1 MQKST
6 KCTRGRFPILKH
18 TRRRHLAFIGAALA
32 MPALPRQAPA
42 QVWPSKP
49 IRAIVPFTPG
59 STIDIV
65 ARIVLDALSQQ
76 LGQSIIVENRGGAG
90 GTIGA
95 AMAARAE
102 PDGYTVL
109 AHSSAH
115 VTTPAIYPNAPYDTA
130 RDFVAVAALG
140 SSANIMVVAPDKGF
154 KTPMDLVATAKQ
166 KAGGMTFGTAGVG
179 SSTHFTTERFRFS
192 AGFEGVHVP
201 FRGMPEVL
209 TEVMT
214 GRVDF
219 CFSTIA
225 AALPFIRD
233 GKLVA
238 LAVSTPKRSS
248 ALPDVPTTLELGYAN
263 SDYTFWNGL
272 FLPAK
277 TPREIVERLHQEA
290 QKAATLPA
298 VREKLAQQGI
308 DPMPITP
315 AEFDALVR
323 KEIDESIALV
333 KAAGIKVN

>member
-1 MQKST
+1 M
-6 KCTRGRFPILKH
+6 P
-18 TRRRHLAFIGAALA
+18 TRRHHLKLLAAALA
-32 MPALPRQAPA
+32 APALPRLARAQA
-42 QVWPSKP
+42 WPNKQ
-49 IRAIVPFTPG
+49 IRAVIPFTAG

-65 ARIVLDALSQQ
+65 ARIVFEPLSQQ

-95 AMAARAE
+95 GAVARAE
-102 PDGYTVL
+102 PDGYTLL

-115 VTTPAIYPNAPYDTA
+115 VATPAIYPNAPYDAA
-130 RDFVAVAALG
+130 RDFIAVAALG
-140 SSANIMVVAPDKGF
+140 SSPNIVVVSPEKGI
-154 KTPMDLVATAKQ
+154 KTLQELVATAKQ
-166 KAGGMTFGTAGVG
+166 TAGAITYGTAGVG
-179 SSTHFTTERFRFS
+179 SSTHFSTERLRFS

-219 CFSTIA
+219 CLSTIA
-225 AALPFIRD
+225 SALPFIRD

-248 ALPDVPTTLELGYAN
+248 SLPNVPTTLELGYAN

-272 FLPAK
+272 FVPAK
-277 TPREIVERLHQEA
+277 TPRDIVERLHQEA
-290 QKAATLPA
+290 QKAANSPA

-308 DPMPITP
+308 DPMPITA
-315 AEFDALVR
+315 AEFDVLIK
-323 KEIDESIALV
+323 KEIAESIALV

>member
-1 MQKST
+1 M
-6 KCTRGRFPILKH
+6 LKH
-18 TRRRHLAFIGAALA
+18 TRRKHLALLGAALA
-32 MPALPRQAPA
+32 TPALPRFAGAQA
-42 QVWPSKP
+42 WPSKP
-49 IRAIVPFTPG
+49 LRVIIPFTAG
-59 STIDIV
+59 STVDIV
-65 ARIVLDALSQQ
+65 SRIVFEPLSQQ

-95 AMAARAE
+95 AIVARAD
-102 PDGYTVL
+102 PDGYTLL

-115 VTTPAIYPNAPYDTA
+115 SATPAIYPNAPYDTVK
-130 RDFVAVAALG
+130 DFVAVAAMG
-140 SSANIMVVAPDKGF
+140 SSPNIVVVSPEKGF
-154 KTPMDLVATAKQ
+154 KTLKDLVAAAKQ
-166 KAGGMTFGTAGVG
+166 KAGQMTFGTAGVG

-225 AALPFIRD
+225 TALPFIRD
-233 GKLVA
+233 GKLLA

-248 ALPDVPTTLELGYAN
+248 KLPDVPTTLELGYAN

-277 TPREIVERLHQEA
+277 TPRDIVEKLNQEA
-290 QKAATLPA
+290 QKAASSAP
-298 VREKLAQQGI
+298 VREKLSQQGI
-308 DPMPITP
+308 DAMPIT
-315 AEFDALVR
+315 ASAFDAQIK
-323 KEIDESIALV
+323 KEVEDSIALV

>member
-1 MQKST
+1 M
-6 KCTRGRFPILKH
+6 L
-18 TRRRHLAFIGAALA
+18 TRRQHLRLAGAALA
-32 MPALPRQAPA
+32 TTALPRSLSAQA
-42 QVWPSKP
+42 WPSKQ
-49 IRAIVPFTPG
+49 IRAVVPFTAG

-65 ARIVLDALSQQ
+65 ARIVFEPLSQQ
-76 LGQSIIVENRGGAG
+76 LGQSIVVENRGGAG
-90 GTIGA
+90 GTIGT
-95 AMAARAE
+95 AMVARAD
-102 PDGYTVL
+102 PDGYTIL

-115 VTTPAIYPNAPYDTA
+115 VATPAIYPNAPYDAA

-140 SSANIMVVAPDKGF
+140 SSPNIVVISPDKGIR
-154 KTPMDLVATAKQ
+154 TLQELVAIAKQ
-166 KAGGMTFGTAGVG
+166 KAGAITVGSAGVG
-179 SSTHFTTERFRFS
+179 SSTHFSMERFRFS

-214 GRVDF
+214 GRVEF

-225 AALPFIRD
+225 SALPFIRD
-233 GKLVA
+233 GKLLA

-248 ALPDVPTTLELGYAN
+248 VLPDVPTTLELGYAN

-272 FLPAK
+272 FLPVR

-290 QKAATLPA
+290 LKAANAPPA
-298 VREKLAQQGI
+298 REKLGQQGI

-315 AEFDALVR
+315 AEFEALIK
-323 KEIDESIALV
+323 KEIDENIALV

>member
-1 MQKST
+1 MT
-6 KCTRGRFPILKH
+6 KH
-18 TRRRHLAFIGAALA
+18 SRRRHLALLGAALA
-32 MPALPRQAPA
+32 APALPRFAGAQA
-42 QVWPSKP
+42 WPSKP
-49 IRAIVPFTPG
+49 IRAVIPFTAG
-59 STIDIV
+59 STVDIV
-65 ARIVLDALSQQ
+65 SRIVFEPLSQQ

-95 AMAARAE
+95 GMVARAD
-102 PDGYTVL
+102 PDGYTML

-115 VTTPAIYPNAPYDTA
+115 VATPAIYPNAPYDSA
-130 RDFVAVAALG
+130 RDFVPVGALG
-140 SSANIMVVAPDKGF
+140 SSPNIVVVAPDRGF
-154 KTPMDLVATAKQ
+154 KTLQELVAAAKA
-166 KAGGMTFGTAGVG
+166 KGGAMTFGTAGVG

-214 GRVDF
+214 GRVEF

-233 GKLVA
+233 NKLLA

-248 ALPDVPTTLELGYAN
+248 ALPEVPTTLELGYAN

-277 TPREIVERLHQEA
+277 TPREIVDKLAAET
-290 QKAATLPA
+290 QKAATSPA
-298 VREKLAQQGI
+298 VVAKLAAQGI

-315 AEFDALVR
+315 AEFDAQIR
-323 KEIDESIALV
+323 KEIAESIALV

>member
-1 MQKST
+1 MGQ
-6 KCTRGRFPILKH
+6 
-18 TRRRHLAFIGAALA
+18 TRRRHLALIGAALA
-32 MPALPRQAPA
+32 APALSRAAFAQA
-42 QVWPSKP
+42 WPSKQ
-49 IRAIVPFTPG
+49 IRAIIPFTAG

-65 ARIVLDALSQQ
+65 ARIVFEPLSQQ

-95 AMAARAE
+95 GMVARAD
-102 PDGYTVL
+102 PDGYTLL

-115 VTTPAIYPNAPYDTA
+115 TATPAIYPNAPYDSA

-140 SSANIMVVAPDKGF
+140 SSPNIVVVAPEKGI
-154 KTPMDLVATAKQ
+154 KTLQELVAAAKQ
-166 KAGGMTFGTAGVG
+166 KAGAITYGTAGVG
-179 SSTHFTTERFRFS
+179 SSTHFSTERFRFS
-192 AGFEGVHVP
+192 AGFDGVHVP

-219 CFSTIA
+219 CLSTIA
-225 AALPFIRD
+225 SALPFIRD

-272 FLPAK
+272 FAPAK

-290 QKAATLPA
+290 LKAANAPA
-298 VREKLAQQGI
+298 VREKLGQQGI
-308 DPMPITP
+308 DPMPIT
-315 AEFDALVR
+315 AAAFDALIR

>member
-1 MQKST
+1 MRQ
-6 KCTRGRFPILKH
+6 
-18 TRRRHLAFIGAALA
+18 TRRRHLAQLGAGLIA
-32 MPALPRQAPA
+32 PRCRASHA
-42 QVWPSKP
+42 HSRGRRSP
-49 IRAIVPFTPG
+49 IRAIIPFTAG
-59 STIDIV
+59 STVDIV
-65 ARIVLDALSQQ
+65 SRIVFEPLSQQ

-95 AMAARAE
+95 NAVAKAD
-102 PDGYTVL
+102 PDGYTML

-115 VTTPAIYPNAPYDTA
+115 SATPAIYPNAPYSA
-130 RDFVAVAALG
+130 ANDFITVAALG
-140 SSANIMVVAPDKGF
+140 SSPNIVVVAPDKGF
-154 KTPMDLVATAKQ
+154 KTLQELVAAAKA
-166 KAGGMTFGTAGVG
+166 KSGAMTFGTAGVG

-192 AGFEGVHVP
+192 AGFDGVHVP

-225 AALPFIRD
+225 SALPFIRD

-248 ALPDVPTTLELGYAN
+248 ALPNVRTTIELGYKDP
-263 SDYTFWNGL
+263 DYTFWNGL

-277 TPREIVERLHQEA
+277 TPPEIADKLHQETR
-290 QKAATLPA
+290 KAATSPA
-298 VREKLAQQGI
+298 VVEKLSAQGI
-308 DPMPITP
+308 DTMPITA
-315 AEFDALVR
+315 AEFDAQIK
-323 KEIDESIALV
+323 KEIAESITLV

>member
-1 MQKST
+1 M
-6 KCTRGRFPILKH
+6 H
-18 TRRRHLAFIGAALA
+18 TRRYHLRLLGAALA
-32 MPALPRQAPA
+32 TPALPYVARAQA
-42 QVWPSKP
+42 WPSKQ
-49 IRAIVPFTPG
+49 IRAVLPFTAG
-59 STIDIV
+59 STVDIV
-65 ARIVLDALSQQ
+65 ARIVFEPLSQQ

-95 AMAARAE
+95 NAVAKAD
-102 PDGYTVL
+102 PDGYTWL

-115 VTTPAIYPNAPYDTA
+115 VATPAIYPNAPYSTA
-130 RDFVAVAALG
+130 NDFVTVAALG
-140 SSANIMVVAPDKGF
+140 SSPNIIVVAPDKGF
-154 KTPMDLVATAKQ
+154 KTTQELVAAAKAKNGQ
-166 KAGGMTFGTAGVG
+166 MTFGTAGVG

-192 AGFEGVHVP
+192 AGFEGIHVP

-225 AALPFIRD
+225 SALPFIRD
-233 GKLVA
+233 NKLLA

-248 ALPDVPTTLELGYAN
+248 ALPNVPTTLELGYAN

-277 TPREIVERLHQEA
+277 TPKDIVDRLEQEA
-290 QKAATLPA
+290 RKAATSSA
-298 VREKLAQQGI
+298 VVEKLTAQGI
-308 DPMPITP
+308 DPMPITA
-315 AEFDALVR
+315 AEFDTQIK
-323 KEIDESIALV
+323 KEIAESIALV

>member
-1 MQKST
+1 M
-6 KCTRGRFPILKH
+6 P
-18 TRRRHLAFIGAALA
+18 TRRHHLKLLAAVLA
-32 MPALPRQAPA
+32 APALPRVARAQA
-42 QVWPSKP
+42 WPNKQ
-49 IRAIVPFTPG
+49 IRAVIPFTAG

-65 ARIVLDALSQQ
+65 ARIVFEPLSQQ

-95 AMAARAE
+95 GAVARAD
-102 PDGYTVL
+102 PDGYTML

-115 VTTPAIYPNAPYDTA
+115 VATPAIYPNAPYDAA
-130 RDFVAVAALG
+130 RDFIAVAALG
-140 SSANIMVVAPDKGF
+140 SSPNIVVVAPDKGF
-154 KTPMDLVATAKQ
+154 KTLHELVAAAKQ
-166 KAGGMTFGTAGVG
+166 KAGAMTFGTAGVG

-192 AGFEGVHVP
+192 AGFDGVHVP

-248 ALPDVPTTLELGYAN
+248 ALPDVPTTIELGYAN

-277 TPREIVERLHQEA
+277 TPREIVEKLYAET
-290 QKAATLPA
+290 QKAATSPA
-298 VREKLAQQGI
+298 VVAKLGAQGI
-308 DPMPITP
+308 DPMPITS
-315 AEFDALVR
+315 AEFDAQIR

-333 KAAGIKVN
+333 RAAGIKVN

>member
-1 MQKST
+1 MGQ
-6 KCTRGRFPILKH
+6 
-18 TRRRHLAFIGAALA
+18 TRRRHLALIGAALA
-32 MPALPRQAPA
+32 APALLRSANAQAWPA
-42 QVWPSKP
+42 KP
-49 IRAIVPFTPG
+49 IRAVIPFTAG

-65 ARIVLDALSQQ
+65 ARIVFDPLSQQ

-95 AMAARAE
+95 GMVARAD
-102 PDGYTVL
+102 PDGYTLL

-115 VTTPAIYPNAPYDTA
+115 TATPAIYPNAQYDAA

-140 SSANIMVVAPDKGF
+140 SSPNIVVVAPEKGI
-154 KTPMDLVATAKQ
+154 KTLQELVAAAKQ
-166 KAGGMTFGTAGVG
+166 KAGAMTYGTAGVG
-179 SSTHFTTERFRFS
+179 SSTHFSTERFRFS
-192 AGFEGVHVP
+192 AGFDGVHVP

-225 AALPFIRD
+225 SALPFIRD

-238 LAVSTPKRSS
+238 LAVSTPKRSL

-272 FLPAK
+272 FAPAK
-277 TPREIVERLHQEA
+277 TPTEIVERLHQEA
-290 QKAATLPA
+290 QKAAATPA

-308 DPMPITP
+308 DPMPIT
-315 AEFDALVR
+315 AAAFDALIR
-323 KEIDESIALV
+323 KEIAESIALV

>member
-1 MQKST
+1 M
-6 KCTRGRFPILKH
+6 H
-18 TRRRHLAFIGAALA
+18 TRRRHLRLLAAALA
-32 MPALPRQAPA
+32 APALPRLARAQA
-42 QVWPSKP
+42 WPSKQ
-49 IRAIVPFTPG
+49 IRAVVPFTAG

-65 ARIVLDALSQQ
+65 ARIVFEPLSQQ
-76 LGQSIIVENRGGAG
+76 LGQSIVVENRGGAG

-95 AMAARAE
+95 GMVARAD
-102 PDGYTVL
+102 PDGYTLL

-115 VTTPAIYPNAPYDTA
+115 VVTPAIYPNASYDAA

-140 SSANIMVVAPDKGF
+140 SSPNILVVSPEKGF
-154 KTPMDLVATAKQ
+154 GSAHELVAAAKA
-166 KAGGMTFGTAGVG
+166 KAGAITFGTAGVG

-192 AGFEGVHVP
+192 AGFDGVHVP

-225 AALPFIRD
+225 SALPFIRG

-248 ALPDVPTTLELGYAN
+248 YLPGVPTTLELGYAN

-272 FLPAK
+272 FAPAK
-277 TPREIVERLHQEA
+277 TPREIVERLHRET
-290 QKAATLPA
+290 QKAVATPA
-298 VREKLAQQGI
+298 VKEKLAQQGI
-308 DPMPITP
+308 DPMPIAS
-315 AEFDALVR
+315 AEFDALIR
-323 KEIDESIALV
+323 KEIGESIALV

>member
-1 MQKST
+1 MDQ
-6 KCTRGRFPILKH
+6 
-18 TRRRHLAFIGAALA
+18 TRRRHLALIGAALA
-32 MPALPRQAPA
+32 APALPRLARAQA
-42 QVWPSKP
+42 WPTKQP
-49 IRAIVPFTPG
+49 IRAVIPFTAG

-65 ARIVLDALSQQ
+65 ARIVFELLSQQ
-76 LGQSIIVENRGGAG
+76 LEQSIIVENRGGAG

-95 AMAARAE
+95 GAVARAD
-102 PDGYTVL
+102 PDGYTLL

-115 VTTPAIYPNAPYDTA
+115 VATPAIYPNAPYDAA

-140 SSANIMVVAPDKGF
+140 SSPNIVVVAPEKGI
-154 KTPMDLVATAKQ
+154 KTLQELVAAAKQ
-166 KAGGMTFGTAGVG
+166 KAGAMTYGTAGVG
-179 SSTHFTTERFRFS
+179 SSTHFSTERFRFS

-201 FRGMPEVL
+201 FRGMPEV
-209 TEVMT
+209 MT

-225 AALPFIRD
+225 SALPFIRD

-248 ALPDVPTTLELGYAN
+248 ALPDVPTTTELGYAN

-272 FLPAK
+272 FAPAK
-277 TPREIVERLHQEA
+277 TPSDIVERLHQEA
-290 QKAATLPA
+290 QKAAAAPA

-308 DPMPITP
+308 DPMPITA
-315 AEFDALVR
+315 AEFDALIR
-323 KEIDESIALV
+323 KEIAESIALV

>member
-1 MQKST
+1 MHS
-6 KCTRGRFPILKH
+6 
-18 TRRRHLAFIGAALA
+18 RRHHLRLLGAALSL
-32 MPALPRQAPA
+32 PVLPRMAYAQA
-42 QVWPSKP
+42 WPSKQ
-49 IRAIVPFTPG
+49 IRAIIPFTAG

-65 ARIVLDALSQQ
+65 ARIVFEPLSQQ

-95 AMAARAE
+95 GAVARAE
-102 PDGYTVL
+102 PDGYTLL

-115 VTTPAIYPNAPYDTA
+115 VATPAIYPNAPYDAA
-130 RDFVAVAALG
+130 RDFIAVAALG
-140 SSANIMVVAPDKGF
+140 SSPNILVVSPEKSF
-154 KTPMDLVATAKQ
+154 KTLQELVAAAKQ
-166 KAGGMTFGTAGVG
+166 KAGAMTFGTAGVG

-225 AALPFIRD
+225 SALPFIRD
-233 GKLVA
+233 GKIVA

-248 ALPDVPTTLELGYAN
+248 FLPNVPTTLELGYAN

-272 FLPAK
+272 FAPAK
-277 TPREIVERLHQEA
+277 TPREIVERLHLEA
-290 QKAATLPA
+290 QKAATSPA

-315 AEFDALVR
+315 AEFDALIR
-323 KEIDESIALV
+323 KEIAESIALV

>member
-1 MQKST
+1 MLE
-6 KCTRGRFPILKH
+6 F
-18 TRRRHLAFIGAALA
+18 TRRRHLGLIGAALA
-32 MPALPRQAPA
+32 APALPRLARAQA
-42 QVWPSKP
+42 WPSKQ
-49 IRAIVPFTPG
+49 IRAVIPFTAG
-59 STIDIV
+59 STVDIV
-65 ARIVLDALSQQ
+65 ARIVFEPLSQQ

-95 AMAARAE
+95 GMVARAD
-102 PDGYTVL
+102 PDGYTML

-115 VTTPAIYPNAPYDTA
+115 VATPAIYPNAPYDAA
-130 RDFVAVAALG
+130 RDFIAVAALG
-140 SSANIMVVAPDKGF
+140 SSPNIVVVAPDKGI
-154 KTPMDLVATAKQ
+154 KTLQELVAAAKA
-166 KAGGMTFGTAGVG
+166 KGGAMTFGTAGVG

-233 GKLVA
+233 NKLLA
-238 LAVSTPKRSS
+238 LAVSTPKRSAS
-248 ALPDVPTTLELGYAN
+248 LPEVPTTLELGYAN

-277 TPREIVERLHQEA
+277 TPREIADKLHQETK
-290 QKAATLPA
+290 KAAILQA
-298 VREKLAQQGI
+298 VVEKLAAQGI
-308 DPMPITP
+308 DPMPITA
-315 AEFDALVR
+315 AEFDAQIK
-323 KEIDESIALV
+323 KEIADSIALV

>member
-1 MQKST
+1 M
-6 KCTRGRFPILKH
+6 LEL
-18 TRRRHLAFIGAALA
+18 TRRRHLGLIGAALA
-32 MPALPRQAPA
+32 APALPRLARAQA
-42 QVWPSKP
+42 WPSKQ
-49 IRAIVPFTPG
+49 IRAVIPFTAG
-59 STIDIV
+59 STVDIV
-65 ARIVLDALSQQ
+65 ARIVFEPLSQQ

-95 AMAARAE
+95 GMVARPIPTATPCWRIPPRTWRRPRSIRTRRTTRRAISSRSRRSAAR
-102 PDGYTVL
+102 PT
-109 AHSSAH
+109 SS
-115 VTTPAIYPNAPYDTA
+115 
-130 RDFVAVAALG
+130 
-140 SSANIMVVAPDKGF
+140 VVAPDKGI
-154 KTPMDLVATAKQ
+154 KTLQELVAAAKQ
-166 KAGGMTFGTAGVG
+166 KAGAMTFGTAGVG

-233 GKLVA
+233 NKLLA
-238 LAVSTPKRSS
+238 LAVSTPKRSAS
-248 ALPDVPTTLELGYAN
+248 LAEVPTTLELGYAN

-277 TPREIVERLHQEA
+277 TPREIVEKLAAET
-290 QKAATLPA
+290 QKAATSPA
-298 VREKLAQQGI
+298 VVAKLAAQGI

-315 AEFDALVR
+315 AEFDAQIR
-323 KEIDESIALV
+323 KEIAESIALV